1 MGISNEGVKDVK
13 GDVDRWL
20 KDLAVPFLKRVGIQ
34 PKQRILDF
42 GCGPG
47 FYTVPAAR
55 IVGRRGRIFAIDKS
69 VKVLQELEQRAKEE
83 SLSNIEI
90 LLTSGELVIPL
101 DDESVDACL
110 LYDVIHSHYFTHQRR
125 ITILREIQRVL
136 KPGGLLSFY
145 PSHMNLDTSKELL
158 EGMGFECIGTSQVT
172 LLHYYSLKEDRILNF
187 LSP

>member
-1 MGISNEGVKDVK
+1 MER
-13 GDVDRWL
+13 DVDRWL
-20 KDLAVPFLKRVGIQ
+20 KELAVPFLKRVGIQ

-55 IVGRRGRIFAIDKS
+55 IVGSRGRVFALDKS
-69 VKVLQELEQRAKEE
+69 AKVLQELEQRAKEE

-101 DDESVDACL
+101 HDDSVDVCL
-110 LYDVIHSHYFTHQRR
+110 LYDVIHSYYFTQQRR
-125 ITILREIQRVL
+125 VTLLREIQRVL
-136 KPGGLLSFY
+136 KSGGFLSFY
-145 PSHMNLDTSKELL
+145 PSHMNFDTSKRLL
-158 EGMGFECIGTSQVT
+158 ESMGFECIGTMKAP

-187 LSP
+187 LSS